1 MPTSGSACTLLLIV
15 QRLLHPWIACGKIA
29 KSLMLGNNIID
40 NSARRACWR
49 LTTCAALGLGAF
61 SAPALPAQTP
71 ASAEPAV
78 REAYATVPGARIF
91 YRDTGGSGAPVVLL
105 HAATGSSR
113 VWEYQIPAFAAAGY
127 RVIAFDRRGW
137 GRTTINSA
145 ESPPRT
151 AAGDLL
157 GLLDQLGLD
166 RVHLAG
172 TAAGASVALD
182 FALSYPQRVR
192 SLVIANAIGGV
203 QDADY
208 LELGRRIRPPQF
220 DALPPEF
227 RELGPSYRAGNA
239 AGTQRWVE
247 LEKTSR
253 PPGPPAPNQPLRN
266 RLTFALLETIQ
277 APTLLLTGDADLY
290 APPPVLQL
298 FAARIK
304 GSETSIVPGAGH
316 STYWEQPELF
326 NRAVLN
332 FLGKH

>member
-1 MPTSGSACTLLLIV
+1 MTTG
-15 QRLLHPWIACGKIA
+15 RLLRSSPPR
-29 KSLMLGNNIID
+29 SSPRL
-40 NSARRACWR
+40 ARWTF
-49 LTTCAALGLGAF
+49 TTWAGLGLGAF
-61 SAPALPAQTP
+61 PIATMPAQTP
-71 ASAEPAV
+71 ASSKTIV

-91 YRDTGGSGAPVVLL
+91 YRDTGGNGVPVILL

-127 RVIAFDRRGW
+127 RAIAFDRRGW
-137 GRTTINSA
+137 GQTTINSA
-145 ESPPRT
+145 ESQAQPGT
-151 AAGDLL
+151 AADDLL

-166 RVHLAG
+166 RVHLIG

-182 FALSYPQRVR
+182 FALSYPRRVR
-192 SLVIANAIGGV
+192 SLVIANAIGGL

-227 RELGPSYRAGNA
+227 RELGPSYRAADA
-239 AGTQRWVE
+239 AGTLRWVE
-247 LEKTSR
+247 LEKMSR
-253 PPGPPAPNQPLRN
+253 PPGPPAPPQSLRN
-266 RLTFALLETIQ
+266 RLTFSVLETIQ
-277 APTLLLTGDADLY
+277 APTLLVTGDADLY

-304 GSETSIVPGAGH
+304 GSETFIVPQAGH

-326 NRAVLN
+326 NRTVLN

>member
-1 MPTSGSACTLLLIV
+1 MPPRLARWTLTA
-15 QRLLHPWIACGKIA
+15 W
-29 KSLMLGNNIID
+29 
-40 NSARRACWR
+40 
-49 LTTCAALGLGAF
+49 AALGLGALPI
-61 SAPALPAQTP
+61 APLLAQIP
-71 ASAEPAV
+71 ASAESGV
-78 REAYATVPGARIF
+78 REAYAIVPGARIF
-91 YRDTGGSGAPVVLL
+91 YRDTGGGGEPVILL

-137 GRTTINSA
+137 GRTAINSA
-145 ESPPRT
+145 ESQPGT
-151 AAGDLL
+151 AADDLL

-166 RVHLAG
+166 RVHLVG

-182 FALSYPQRVR
+182 FALSYPRRVR
-192 SLVIANAIGGV
+192 RLVIANAIGGV
-203 QDADY
+203 QDAEY

-227 RELGPSYRAGNA
+227 RELGPSYRASNA

-247 LEKTSR
+247 LEKMSR
-253 PPGPPAPNQPLRN
+253 PPGPPAAPQSLRN
-266 RLTFALLETIQ
+266 RMTFALLGTIK
-277 APTLLLTGDADLY
+277 APTLLVTGDADFY

-304 GSETSIVPGAGH
+304 GSETAIVPEAGH